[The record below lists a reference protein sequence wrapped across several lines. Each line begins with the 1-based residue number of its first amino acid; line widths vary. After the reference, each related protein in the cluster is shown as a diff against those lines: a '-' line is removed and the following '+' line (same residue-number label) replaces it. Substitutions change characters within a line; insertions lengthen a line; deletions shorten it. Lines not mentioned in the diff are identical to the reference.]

1 MAGAIYR
8 KPVAFALMATA
19 AILIGTLATMVLPMF
34 RAEMHVKVS
43 PDMAPL
49 TALELAGRDVYQREG
64 CVNCHTQTVRPL
76 PSEVARYYKGDPQ
89 KPVSAKYSLAGEF
102 AYDHPFLWGSKRTGP
117 DLAFEGWIKPSA
129 TWQRAHYLDPR
140 AKVPRSN
147 MPSYAFIEKAKL
159 DPADLASHMR
169 ALAKV
174 GVPYTAAMISAQ
186 TAGLGEKTEMD
197 ALVAYTLSL
206 GKYVDR
212 SGGALEIDLEE
223 ANPLANDVA
232 AVKKGQELF
241 LANCA
246 TCHADEGEGME
257 GVAPSLLD
265 ARFLEQDGDMADA
278 AYQAMIRGGSDV
290 KVQLGRP
297 GFKDGG
303 MPAFGDLSE
312 EDAWSIVAWLR
323 LQAHHEKAEGHETA
337 PAPAPEKGGK

>member
-1 MAGAIYR
+1 
-8 KPVAFALMATA
+8 
-19 AILIGTLATMVLPMF
+19 
-34 RAEMHVKVS
+34 
-43 PDMAPL
+43 
-49 TALELAGRDVYQREG
+49 
-64 CVNCHTQTVRPL
+64 
-76 PSEVARYYKGDPQ
+76 
-89 KPVSAKYSLAGEF
+89 
-102 AYDHPFLWGSKRTGP
+102 
-117 DLAFEGWIKPSA
+117 
-129 TWQRAHYLDPR
+129 
-140 AKVPRSN
+140 
-147 MPSYAFIEKAKL
+147 
-159 DPADLASHMR
+159 
-169 ALAKV
+169 
-174 GVPYTAAMISAQ
+174 
-186 TAGLGEKTEMD
+186 MD